1 MKISKYYFIVN
12 ICFLFLMVSCKEEGN
27 KKIETA
33 TITFQKEGTLSIRNV
48 KTDSASIKIDIEIA
62 ESPYEIQTGLMYRD
76 TMEEKEGMLFIFQ
89 EMSMHSF
96 YMKNTKIAL
105 DLIFIDDQ
113 LKIASIHKN
122 AKPMDESP
130 LPSKVPVQYVL
141 EINAGL
147 ADKWSLEIGDSIT
160 YAK

>member
-1 MKISKYYFIVN
+1 
-12 ICFLFLMVSCKEEGN
+12 MVSCKEEGN